1 MVANWLIW
9 AVFAFELAAILIVA
23 TRKRAALRTHWL
35 DVAIVVLT
43 VPLVTEALSWLRIAR
58 FVRLARLGALTT
70 RVLQAERRVTAGDSL
85 RIAAILTVTAIVV
98 GAAENTLSA
107 GEFPTLWDG
116 VWWAVVPV
124 TTVGYGDLY
133 PVTVQGRLIRI
144 VPMFTGIGFL
154 SLLTAAVATG
164 LRATRSRP
172 GLPVGLC
179 TSRGVS
185 GDAYVGMSRL
195 PISRGV
201 TSLTLLVCCP

>member
-9 AVFAFELAAILIVA
+9 PVFAFELAAILIVA

-70 RVLQAERRVTAGDSL
+70 
-85 RIAAILTVTAIVV
+85 
-98 GAAENTLSA
+98 
-107 GEFPTLWDG
+107 
-116 VWWAVVPV
+116 
-124 TTVGYGDLY
+124 
-133 PVTVQGRLIRI
+133 VTVQGRLIRI